1 MKGERSIM
9 YKDNKIGETGKIQS
23 EKQTRY
29 KYYWLLSTTILVVT
43 LITSLYLFQPYIKQY
58 PDSYLTIY
66 AVLTAIFLLL
76 LVPAVYVL
84 TFRVI
89 HTKYLLVYL
98 VAMLF
103 LIGFSFD
110 IDALFYIPWAL
121 ELIFLFVSKKDN
133 EKFSKL

>member
-133 EKFSKL
+133 EKVSKL

>member
-1 MKGERSIM
+1 M